1 MTRIVIRAIISTV
14 KGGRRNEKLFL
25 AGNYQDASGRWL
37 VRSELRWGPSS
48 IQASHKE
55 RAGNGNPPEKGYPGG
70 NSKKHREAVRGK
82 IPLTGFRFPSSLYRK
97 ENRQ

>member
-70 NSKKHREAVRGK
+70 NSKKHRENTQYCLTNFK
-82 IPLTGFRFPSSLYRK
+82 INKKRYLLDG
-97 ENRQ
+97 